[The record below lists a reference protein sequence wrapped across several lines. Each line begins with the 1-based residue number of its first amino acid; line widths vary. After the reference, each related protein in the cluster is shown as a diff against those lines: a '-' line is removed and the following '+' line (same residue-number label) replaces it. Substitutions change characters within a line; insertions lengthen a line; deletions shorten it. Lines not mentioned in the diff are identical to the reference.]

1 MHPMTLYDAAVLE
14 HQHATRQRAR
24 DHVVALRRRE
34 RAARLTRGA
43 RPTAATAARPATA

>member
-1 MHPMTLYDAAVLE
+1 MHPMTLYDAVVLE

-34 RAARLTRGA
+34 RTMRLTRGTRPA
-43 RPTAATAARPATA
+43 RATAAGPATS